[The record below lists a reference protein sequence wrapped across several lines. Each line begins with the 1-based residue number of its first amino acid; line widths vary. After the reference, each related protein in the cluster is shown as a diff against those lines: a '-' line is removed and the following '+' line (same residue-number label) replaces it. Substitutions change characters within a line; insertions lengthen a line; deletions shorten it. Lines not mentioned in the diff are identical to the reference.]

1 MSYIEE
7 LKNETKQYYQILSK
21 EIPEFIEEYV
31 DTPSMLRLKG
41 ISMIPGA
48 DWTNII
54 KLKYF
59 NSRLDHS
66 IGVALI
72 IWNFTKDKKQ
82 SLAGLFHDIASP
94 SFSHIVDC
102 INGDYIKQ
110 ESTEEL
116 TKDVIGQSKE
126 IMELLKRDQIRL
138 EEVCDYHKYPI
149 ADNDTPMLAA
159 DRLEYTFS
167 DSLQIE
173 NGMDLQEIYEFY
185 HDLTILKNEKEEI
198 ELGFKSI
205 EKAEK
210 FVIVAKRLWEIISQK
225 NEFKLIMQFWTDY
238 LKKMKNNQ
246 QIKEKDLYQI
256 SEQEFVE
263 KIKNQRDKN
272 MVALFEKF
280 QESNKIGRSETQKQ
294 DVYCI
299 SIDAKKRYIN
309 PLVQIGDTV
318 KRISEISSIADR
330 LIQDVLNF
338 KDSKYAYLDFPYNQ
352 ELNF

>member
-1 MSYIEE
+1 
-7 LKNETKQYYQILSK
+7 
-21 EIPEFIEEYV
+21 
-31 DTPSMLRLKG
+31 
-41 ISMIPGA
+41 
-48 DWTNII
+48 
-54 KLKYF
+54 
-59 NSRLDHS
+59 
-66 IGVALI
+66 
-72 IWNFTKDKKQ
+72 
-82 SLAGLFHDIASP
+82 
-94 SFSHIVDC
+94 
-102 INGDYIKQ
+102 
-110 ESTEEL
+110 
-116 TKDVIGQSKE
+116 
-126 IMELLKRDQIRL
+126 
-138 EEVCDYHKYPI
+138 
-149 ADNDTPMLAA
+149 
-159 DRLEYTFS
+159 
-167 DSLQIE
+167 
-173 NGMDLQEIYEFY
+173 
-185 HDLTILKNEKEEI
+185 
-198 ELGFKSI
+198 
-205 EKAEK
+205 
-210 FVIVAKRLWEIISQK
+210 
-225 NEFKLIMQFWTDY
+225 MQFWTDY

-294 DVYCI
+294 GVYCI